1 MATFAAADGTSLAY
15 HETGEGYPLVCLPG
29 GAMRASAYLGNLG
42 GLSAQRRV
50 VRLDLRGT
58 GDSARPADPA
68 TYRCDRQVDDV
79 DALRAQIGLE
89 RIDLLG
95 HSAGAALAIL
105 YATSHPERVG
115 RLVLVTPTPRVVGV
129 EVSDSDRR
137 ELVELRRGEPW
148 FPEAYAA
155 FQRIWS
161 GEATEA
167 DWEAITPFV
176 YGHWDDTVRADLA
189 REEAEGNEEAS
200 MAYYGPG
207 AFDPAAVREA
217 ITRLDTPVLLL
228 SGGYDV
234 QLPPKCAAR
243 YADLFPHA
251 ELATLPRAGHFPW
264 LDDPEWFVSTVA
276 AFLR

>member
-1 MATFAAADGTSLAY
+1 MSTFAAADGTLLAY
-15 HETGEGYPLVCLPG
+15 HEIGEGYPLVCLPG

-79 DALRAQIGLE
+79 DALRAQIGLDQ
-89 RIDLLG
+89 IDLLG

-105 YATSHPERVG
+105 YATRHPERVG

-155 FQRIWS
+155 FERIWS
-161 GEATEA
+161 GEATMA
-167 DWEAITPFV
+167 DWDAITPFV
-176 YGHWDDTVRADLA
+176 YGHWDDATRAVA
-189 REEAEGNEEAS
+189 EREQAESSEEAAK
-200 MAYYGPG
+200 AYYGPG

-217 ITRLDTPVLLL
+217 LTRLDAPVLLL

-234 QLPPKCAAR
+234 QLPPKCAAQ
-243 YADLFPHA
+243 YADLFPRA
-251 ELATLPRAGHFPW
+251 ELATLPLAGHFPW
-264 LDDPEWFVSTVA
+264 LDDPEWFVSTVT